1 MRPKSTTLT
10 NQELEIMKVVWDR
23 ESATVRHVYETL
35 LKKRKIAYTTVM
47 TMMKVLEQKGH
58 LKKSR
63 RQKAHIYTPAKP
75 RKQMIRTMVRDFV
88 DRVFNG
94 SAEPL
99 LVHLVEDKRLSEEEL
114 AGIARLLKNAP
125 GKKR

>member
-1 MRPKSTTLT
+1 
-10 NQELEIMKVVWDR
+10 
-23 ESATVRHVYETL
+23 
-35 LKKRKIAYTTVM
+35 
-47 TMMKVLEQKGH
+47 
-58 LKKSR
+58 
-63 RQKAHIYTPAKP
+63 
-75 RKQMIRTMVRDFV
+75 MIRTMVREFV

-114 AGIARLLKNAP
+114 AGIARLLKNAS